1 MSGRPFVRDAYCRR
15 GGALPLALSS
25 SCQVE
30 NAAARELDVMNDAA
44 WDLELHHEDRHKLPT
59 RDSRGY
65 DDLVN
70 IIG

>member
-1 MSGRPFVRDAYCRR
+1 MRR
-15 GGALPLALSS
+15 R
-25 SCQVE
+25 V
-30 NAAARELDVMNDAA
+30 NLDVMNDAA
-44 WDLELHHEDRHKLPT
+44 WDLELHHEDRHKLPA